1 MYAVN
6 GLEFAEKSNGVEYTK
21 LLINKEAI

>member
-1 MYAVN
+1 MYAVI